1 MTHAYDSEASV
12 VYYVLNFIKLNTF
25 GFTNIQME
33 KSSFNSL
40 FIYFFFILTIK
51 VPALHYGDYL
61 Y

>member
-33 KSSFNSL
+33 KSSFN
-40 FIYFFFILTIK
+40 FFFFFLILTIK
-51 VPALHYGDYL
+51 VPALHYGDDL